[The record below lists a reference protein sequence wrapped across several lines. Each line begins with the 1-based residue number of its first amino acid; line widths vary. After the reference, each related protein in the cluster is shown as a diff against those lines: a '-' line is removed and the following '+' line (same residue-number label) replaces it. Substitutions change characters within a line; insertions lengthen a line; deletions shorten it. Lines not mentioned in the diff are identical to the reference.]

1 MSGSPVLTASC
12 STGPHI
18 HKHTQTQKERGI
30 QSHPSS
36 RCSYDQFMEDLTCCI
51 PVSIANAT
59 CRLKLCSYRGEL
71 QNSKDYWTGNFET
84 FVIERWEGYVDI
96 VLVCKYKA
104 NKRTLQVA
112 EIASQLTQPQH
123 RMNTAK
129 KNVIKYT
136 SSIKSHLSN
145 SYHFLWWHQLHVSG
159 ELSRIPNGP
168 ATLLDGEVFVPSGQ
182 PPLRCSVIRQIE
194 TVIPPLE
201 ITPQNVEAIIAMSRS
216 QQRNG
221 KAQLK
226 DKP

>member
-1 MSGSPVLTASC
+1 MSEWVSEWDLSNLWQQLRHSPEGSGGFEVVPPLEHQLHHVWISGADCFLQHWGAMFA
-12 STGPHI
+12 GPHI

-59 CRLKLCSYRGEL
+59 CRLKLCRYRGEL

-168 ATLLDGEVFVPSGQ
+168 ATLLDGEVFV
-182 PPLRCSVIRQIE
+182 L
-194 TVIPPLE
+194 
-201 ITPQNVEAIIAMSRS
+201 
-216 QQRNG
+216 
-221 KAQLK
+221 
-226 DKP
+226 